1 MINDPTYNAE
11 ISAGSLMLKESRI
24 IAGLLLDG
32 ADENA
37 WYQAIIVK
45 NVLQKNTPATAK
57 RQTALMRKRLE
68 LMTPDLWKLVTKGQS
83 DVALQSLL
91 ACAIKHSRLLGDF
104 MLKVLRRHYK
114 EFNKQVLPREWDA
127 FLVECE
133 HIDPTV
139 KSWSENT
146 RNKLGQVVYRILA
159 EARYLEN
166 TRSLKIQPV
175 SVIPEVRR
183 YLLDYNEDYVLKSM
197 EVAHE

>member
-24 IAGLLLDG
+24 IAGLLLDR

-45 NVLQKNTPATAK
+45 NILQKNTPATAK

-104 MLKVLRRHYK
+104 MFKVLRRHYK

-127 FLVECE
+127 FLVESE

-139 KSWSENT
+139 KNWSENT

-159 EARYLEN
+159 EARYLDN

-183 YLLDYNEDYVLKSM
+183 YLLDYNEDYVLKCM

>member
-68 LMTPDLWKLVTKGQS
+68 LMTPDLWKLVTKAQS

-114 EFNKQVLPREWDA
+114 EFNKQVLPREWDV
-127 FLVECE
+127 FLFECE
-133 HIDPTV
+133 HIDSTV
-139 KSWSENT
+139 KNWSENT

-159 EARYLEN
+159 EARYLDN

-183 YLLDYNEDYVLKSM
+183 YLLDYNEDYVLKCM

>member
-1 MINDPTYNAE
+1 MINDPIYNAE
-11 ISAGSLMLKESRI
+11 ISAGSLMLREGRI
-24 IAGLLLDG
+24 IAGLLLDR

-104 MLKVLRRHYK
+104 MFKVLRRHYK

-159 EARYLEN
+159 EARYLDN

-183 YLLDYNEDYVLKSM
+183 YLLDYNEDYVLKCM